1 MDQGIVRVINGGWMD
16 GLTRD
21 AVSRPDTSTILWETL
36 YEPWNLFERLDKGDR
51 VAVAEPVTLL
61 RDVCSGH
68 DSPGKNCSI
77 ICNSSDDLFASWKT
91 LWQCLSLTSLTLA
104 NSTFST
110 LDQHHNGTGNRTP
123 REQITSALSSF
134 GVHNG
139 TDFDGKAVLNLT
151 YECAAASCRD
161 TGMGECSIGQFDPG
175 YFESETIQWI
185 KVYEALESLCDGLES
200 DINIDIAGPGVLITY
215 ITQTAMVV
223 FAWLFFLLL
232 KVNKFINTSTSI
244 FTHLFRKRNPGPNLL
259 THRVSGLERLERTNL
274 AYATSTFLAELHE
287 AQCFFVVA
295 IEIALINAS
304 SRSAIFTG
312 ADNWQSLLW
321 NRDSVQFLAGMGAWP
336 IILGQI
342 SLRRAE
348 LDSMYYLILSTL
360 ALALAG
366 VAADTAANP
375 DPDRIYKMFQG
386 QNTLE
391 ECGGHPSLRTFCV
404 EERESIYWYVFPAG
418 SIYAFLGLLAI
429 LWWAKLWSMCNSP
442 ASFVKRH
449 KSLSKRQLEA
459 WEWFKWFVIKASLL
473 GTHIAEA
480 GALACIC
487 FGLAVIRAPLLNL
500 LLRGETGTW
509 SVGQLVA
516 VLIWAPVISK
526 YAHLAIL
533 DQSSILRG
541 TRWRLTRS
549 GEEYGFYTKGQ
560 LQQSAED
567 CHLCS
572 LLWHSSF
579 GAQMI
584 PAPGAYSEETITR
597 ELDSTTPLLS
607 VVSSSRNSL
616 DCEQGDEARNLSV
629 QISATR
635 KFGQEQLLHVRLYE
649 KGFSPFPW
657 LTIEDDRYVSDKHSC
672 EKSNM
677 TGSETSFF
685 WAQEMVEKCER
696 EHHNCR
702 NHFIRSDSQRY
713 LPKRLID
720 VGARDKGAMQLVLS
734 DQIRSDNDVVEYA
747 ALSHSW
753 EIPDSNFRDA
763 VDITYKLGIK
773 YLWIDSLCIKQR
785 TKEWEEESGDMGL
798 VYARAKVVISATASK
813 NSQGGCYKPKDLFP
827 YDCVLCS
834 NWNSSL
840 VVRTLTPYP
849 DLVQLFHDKVDR
861 SFLATRGWTFQERFL
876 ASRIVHFC
884 SGLMMFEC
892 NTLTTSECHREEE
905 YPLNTQFSQDGTLN
919 APTVSHPGPEPPRQL
934 CNTTIVRHAGSSTRP
949 ITRPAKNTVKKSWSA
964 NPKHRAWT
972 SKKRRYDAQVSSIRA
987 NAARLSIRG
996 AFSFLWSFRGQNM
1009 QEKAEFHLRWY
1020 EMVTSYSVR
1029 NLTND
1034 GDKIMA
1040 IAGVAYFIQQSTGFK
1055 YAAGLWDE
1063 TLPFNLLWVVDSGAK
1078 RRPSGRSVP
1087 TWSWASVDGKIS
1099 HRLQKASPTPEPS
1112 SVVSITVEDSS
1123 VSESWEH
1130 IEYLISNHK
1139 IQATHT
1145 VNGMAHNAKLN
1156 LSCKLLTFDPKTMDY
1171 VYDALEHHQ
1180 QDEIRCLPV
1189 LELIN
1194 ERVGLRIRT
1203 PQIHGI
1209 LARAT
1214 AGNLSEGE
1222 DTWVQYTRVGYFC
1235 TEKTNIHLKEMDNEG
1250 QRLIELV

>member
-1 MDQGIVRVINGGWMD
+1 MASFDY
-16 GLTRD
+16 
-21 AVSRPDTSTILWETL
+21 DT
-36 YEPWNLFERLDKGDR
+36 
-51 VAVAEPVTLL
+51 
-61 RDVCSGH
+61 
-68 DSPGKNCSI
+68 
-77 ICNSSDDLFASWKT
+77 
-91 LWQCLSLTSLTLA
+91 
-104 NSTFST
+104 
-110 LDQHHNGTGNRTP
+110 
-123 REQITSALSSF
+123 
-134 GVHNG
+134 
-139 TDFDGKAVLNLT
+139 
-151 YECAAASCRD
+151 
-161 TGMGECSIGQFDPG
+161 
-175 YFESETIQWI
+175 
-185 KVYEALESLCDGLES
+185 
-200 DINIDIAGPGVLITY
+200 
-215 ITQTAMVV
+215 
-223 FAWLFFLLL
+223 
-232 KVNKFINTSTSI
+232 TSTSYWGKI
-244 FTHLFRKRNPGPNLL
+244 
-259 THRVSGLERLERTNL
+259 
-274 AYATSTFLAELHE
+274 
-287 AQCFFVVA
+287 VA
-295 IEIALINAS
+295 IGLVWTPSAYFFNSWVNNQPPGTFVNIACV
-304 SRSAIFTG
+304 IF
-312 ADNWQSLLW
+312 
-321 NRDSVQFLAGMGAWP
+321 
-336 IILGQI
+336 
-342 SLRRAE
+342 
-348 LDSMYYLILSTL
+348 
-360 ALALAG
+360 
-366 VAADTAANP
+366 
-375 DPDRIYKMFQG
+375 
-386 QNTLE
+386 
-391 ECGGHPSLRTFCV
+391 
-404 EERESIYWYVFPAG
+404 SI
-418 SIYAFLGLLAI
+418 
-429 LWWAKLWSMCNSP
+429 
-442 ASFVKRH
+442 
-449 KSLSKRQLEA
+449 
-459 WEWFKWFVIKASLL
+459 
-473 GTHIAEA
+473 
-480 GALACIC
+480 
-487 FGLAVIRAPLLNL
+487 
-500 LLRGETGTW
+500 
-509 SVGQLVA
+509 
-516 VLIWAPVISK
+516 
-526 YAHLAIL
+526 
-533 DQSSILRG
+533 
-541 TRWRLTRS
+541 
-549 GEEYGFYTKGQ
+549 

-672 EKSNM
+672 EKSKM

-720 VGARDKGAMQLVLS
+720 VGVRDKGVMQLVLS

-747 ALSHSW
+747 ALSHCWGTTVKS
-753 EIPDSNFRDA
+753 ELRDDNEETMKTILTEALDSNFRDA

-840 VVRTLTPYP
+840 VVRTLIPYP

-861 SFLATRGWTFQERFL
+861 SFLATRGCTFQERFL

-884 SGLMMFEC
+884 SGLMIEC
-892 NTLTTSECHREEE
+892 NTLTTSECHKEEE

-919 APTVSHPGPEPPRQL
+919 APTVSHPGPEPPRKL

-964 NPKHRAWT
+964 NPKHRTWT

-1063 TLPFNLLWVVDSGAK
+1063 TLPFNLL
-1078 RRPSGRSVP
+1078 
-1087 TWSWASVDGKIS
+1087 
-1099 HRLQKASPTPEPS
+1099 
-1112 SVVSITVEDSS
+1112 
-1123 VSESWEH
+1123 
-1130 IEYLISNHK
+1130 
-1139 IQATHT
+1139 
-1145 VNGMAHNAKLN
+1145 
-1156 LSCKLLTFDPKTMDY
+1156 
-1171 VYDALEHHQ
+1171 
-1180 QDEIRCLPV
+1180 
-1189 LELIN
+1189 
-1194 ERVGLRIRT
+1194 
-1203 PQIHGI
+1203 
-1209 LARAT
+1209 
-1214 AGNLSEGE
+1214 
-1222 DTWVQYTRVGYFC
+1222 
-1235 TEKTNIHLKEMDNEG
+1235 
-1250 QRLIELV
+1250 

>member
-21 AVSRPDTSTILWETL
+21 AVSRPDTSTILWGTL

-139 TDFDGKAVLNLT
+139 TDFDGKVVLNLT

-161 TGMGECSIGQFDPG
+161 TSMGECSIGQFDPG

-185 KVYEALESLCDGLES
+185 KVYEALEPLCDGLES

-274 AYATSTFLAELHE
+274 AHATSTFLAELHE

-429 LWWAKLWSMCNSP
+429 LWWARLWSLCNSP
-442 ASFVKRH
+442 VSFVKRH
-449 KSLSKRQLEA
+449 KSLTKRQHEA

-473 GTHIAEA
+473 GIHIAEA

-533 DQSSILRG
+533 G
-541 TRWRLTRS
+541 
-549 GEEYGFYTKGQ
+549 
-560 LQQSAED
+560 
-567 CHLCS
+567 
-572 LLWHSSF
+572 
-579 GAQMI
+579 
-584 PAPGAYSEETITR
+584 
-597 ELDSTTPLLS
+597 
-607 VVSSSRNSL
+607 V
-616 DCEQGDEARNLSV
+616 
-629 QISATR
+629 
-635 KFGQEQLLHVRLYE
+635 E
-649 KGFSPFPW
+649 KGFRLRLSKAFE
-657 LTIEDDRYVSDKHSC
+657 IVK
-672 EKSNM
+672 
-677 TGSETSFF
+677 
-685 WAQEMVEKCER
+685 
-696 EHHNCR
+696 
-702 NHFIRSDSQRY
+702 RSD
-713 LPKRLID
+713 
-720 VGARDKGAMQLVLS
+720 
-734 DQIRSDNDVVEYA
+734 
-747 ALSHSW
+747 
-753 EIPDSNFRDA
+753 
-763 VDITYKLGIK
+763 
-773 YLWIDSLCIKQR
+773 
-785 TKEWEEESGDMGL
+785 
-798 VYARAKVVISATASK
+798 
-813 NSQGGCYKPKDLFP
+813 
-827 YDCVLCS
+827 
-834 NWNSSL
+834 
-840 VVRTLTPYP
+840 
-849 DLVQLFHDKVDR
+849 
-861 SFLATRGWTFQERFL
+861 
-876 ASRIVHFC
+876 
-884 SGLMMFEC
+884 
-892 NTLTTSECHREEE
+892 
-905 YPLNTQFSQDGTLN
+905 
-919 APTVSHPGPEPPRQL
+919 
-934 CNTTIVRHAGSSTRP
+934 TRP
-949 ITRPAKNTVKKSWSA
+949 GSDS
-964 NPKHRAWT
+964 
-972 SKKRRYDAQVSSIRA
+972 
-987 NAARLSIRG
+987 
-996 AFSFLWSFRGQNM
+996 
-1009 QEKAEFHLRWY
+1009 E
-1020 EMVTSYSVR
+1020 
-1029 NLTND
+1029 
-1034 GDKIMA
+1034 A
-1040 IAGVAYFIQQSTGFK
+1040 IS
-1055 YAAGLWDE
+1055 
-1063 TLPFNLLWVVDSGAK
+1063 
-1078 RRPSGRSVP
+1078 
-1087 TWSWASVDGKIS
+1087 
-1099 HRLQKASPTPEPS
+1099 
-1112 SVVSITVEDSS
+1112 
-1123 VSESWEH
+1123 
-1130 IEYLISNHK
+1130 
-1139 IQATHT
+1139 
-1145 VNGMAHNAKLN
+1145 LN
-1156 LSCKLLTFDPKTMDY
+1156 
-1171 VYDALEHHQ
+1171 
-1180 QDEIRCLPV
+1180 
-1189 LELIN
+1189 
-1194 ERVGLRIRT
+1194 
-1203 PQIHGI
+1203 
-1209 LARAT
+1209 
-1214 AGNLSEGE
+1214 
-1222 DTWVQYTRVGYFC
+1222 
-1235 TEKTNIHLKEMDNEG
+1235 
-1250 QRLIELV
+1250 